1 MLMLLFNISSV
12 DKGITGR
19 KIAIFL
25 KYSQKT
31 QFCHVLR
38 SFTEIVAIKP
48 LVAVHTS
55 SQQNQHSL
63 VDLDV

>member
-19 KIAIFL
+19 KIAIF
-25 KYSQKT
+25 SEKT
-31 QFCHVLR
+31 QFCHILR

-63 VDLDV
+63 LDLDV